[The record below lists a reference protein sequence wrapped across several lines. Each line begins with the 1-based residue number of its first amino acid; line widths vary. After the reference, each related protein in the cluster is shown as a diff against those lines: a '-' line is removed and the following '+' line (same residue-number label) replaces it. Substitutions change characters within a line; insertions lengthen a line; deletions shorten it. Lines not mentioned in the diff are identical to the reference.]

1 MPKEFYTIT
10 EVLEIFQI
18 KERLLFDLEEE
29 EIVCPTCTDDLQTK
43 MFSTDQMER
52 LRIAEILVE
61 DMGVNIAG
69 VEVILRM
76 RQNMFEMRRQFDK
89 ILEDFGRQIQETLK
103 MKP

>member
-1 MPKEFYTIT
+1 
-10 EVLEIFQI
+10 
-18 KERLLFDLEEE
+18 
-29 EIVCPTCTDDLQTK
+29 
-43 MFSTDQMER
+43 MER
-52 LRIAEILVE
+52 LRIAKILVE

-89 ILEDFGRQIQETLK
+89 ILEDFARQIQETLK